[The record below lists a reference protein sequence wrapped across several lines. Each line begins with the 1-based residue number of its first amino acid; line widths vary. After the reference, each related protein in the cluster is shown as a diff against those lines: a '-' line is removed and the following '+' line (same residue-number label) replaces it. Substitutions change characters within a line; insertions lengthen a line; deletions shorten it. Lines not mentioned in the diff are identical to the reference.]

1 MGAYFADTGN
11 ASQDDAE
18 AHHIRFKPFNCEHCL
33 SIWLTVAYTIYNHYP
48 YDEVI
53 IFAGVNAL
61 IAVFVNKI
69 LNVLNNFIQ

>member
-1 MGAYFADTGN
+1 MIFLIPLIAIYFVCYSGIN
-11 ASQDDAE
+11 
-18 AHHIRFKPFNCEHCL
+18 IRFKPFNCEHCL